1 MKKEVRI
8 LLCVLAVGFMLF
20 WLLSV
25 AYCEV
30 LTLRYGHEFADS
42 WEQNTMLSQPDS
54 IKVLEYS
61 HTSAKIYIR
70 SSEGGNI
77 LVLSQSEPGGIWK
90 MTVWET
96 VWSRMGSADDFVWP
110 YIR

>member
-54 IKVLEYS
+54 IKVPP
-61 HTSAKIYIR
+61 
-70 SSEGGNI
+70 
-77 LVLSQSEPGGIWK
+77 VLRKPDVLAYQK
-90 MTVWET
+90 T
-96 VWSRMGSADDFVWP
+96 
-110 YIR
+110 